1 MAIIG
6 EKNSRLNYNVLPLTL
21 SVETLGGITTPLVLR
36 GTTLP
41 TKRRKVFSTAA
52 NNQESV
58 EISLL
63 LGESPIAKTNKK
75 LGAFILK
82 EIPVAPRGVPQIM
95 VTFEVSPKLT
105 VKASAIEQK
114 SQTKVEVEFDGR
126 QANLTED
133 EIQKILHLMP
143 LVKM

>member
-1 MAIIG
+1 MYSRPIKKIEIEGDMMAIIG

-58 EISLL
+58 ESLYY
-63 LGESPIAKTNKK
+63 
-75 LGAFILK
+75 
-82 EIPVAPRGVPQIM
+82 
-95 VTFEVSPKLT
+95 
-105 VKASAIEQK
+105 
-114 SQTKVEVEFDGR
+114 
-126 QANLTED
+126 
-133 EIQKILHLMP
+133 
-143 LVKM
+143 